1 MMATYQDDRGFVN
14 SEVDE
19 HGIAQ
24 ITFYHP
30 SHNSFPRKQL
40 EKLAAK
46 IDDLSEKEEVKL
58 ILLQSEGNR
67 SFCAG
72 ASFDELLTI
81 KTREAGKEFFSGFA
95 LVINA
100 IRSNKKLVICKV
112 QGKAIGGGMGLAA
125 ACDYCFATEHASI
138 RLSELGVN
146 MGPFVIAPAVERKIG
161 LSAFTMLT
169 LNPDEY
175 KDAQWAKAHGLFQ
188 EVYPDLGRMEEA
200 VQAFCRRL
208 SGYNRKALTEIKSVL
223 WHDTDHW
230 DKLLFERADISG
242 KLVLSE
248 ETKASLLAFKNRK

>member
-1 MMATYQDDRGFVN
+1 MTKYQHERGFI
-14 SEVDE
+14 DTHIDK

-30 SHNSFPRKQL
+30 SHNSFPRMQL
-40 EKLAAK
+40 EKLASK
-46 IDDLSEKEEVKL
+46 INTLSKSKEVKI

-72 ASFDELLTI
+72 ANFDELLTI
-81 KTREAGKEFFSGFA
+81 KTREDGKDIFSGFA

-100 IRSNKKLVICKV
+100 IRLSKKLVICKV
-112 QGKAIGGGMGLAA
+112 QGKAIGGGLGLAA
-125 ACDYCFATEHASI
+125 ACDYCFATEHASV

-161 LSAFTMLT
+161 LSEFTKLT

-175 KDAQWAKAHGLFQ
+175 QDAQWAKTHGLFQ
-188 EVYPDLGRMEEA
+188 EVYPNLESMEEA
-200 VQAFCRRL
+200 THSFCRRL
-208 SGYNRKALTEIKSVL
+208 STYNTETLTEIKSML

-230 DKLLFERADISG
+230 DTLLFERANISG
-242 KLVLSE
+242 KIVLSE